1 MLQAY
6 LITCCKSFQPAQYI
20 GRCVAVRIQ
29 KLSAKELIGKA
40 REEK

>member
-6 LITCCKSFQPAQYI
+6 LITCCMGFKTARDI

-29 KLSAKELIGKA
+29 KLSAKELISRVGG
-40 REEK
+40 EK